1 VSLGSAGLKVSKQG
15 FGCMGMSAFYTTDK
29 VDENESIKVI
39 GEALNRGVNFFDTA
53 DIYGYGDNEK
63 LLGKAIKKYGREKFI
78 VATKFTFIFDE
89 SDRKNVGMSGKPDH
103 VKKACAASLRRL
115 GIDTIDLYYQHR
127 VDPNT
132 PIEDTVKAMSEL
144 VKEGKVKYIGLSE
157 CGSDTLRK
165 AHAIHPITAVQVEY
179 SMWTPELEK
188 TLFPTCRELG
198 IGIVAYAPLGRGM
211 LAGTITKVEDLEED
225 DWRKTNARFQ
235 GENFKKNLALVETVK
250 KIANAKGCTP
260 SQLAIAWVLH
270 QGKDIVPIPGTK
282 RTKYFIEN
290 VGANSITITSE
301 EDKEIRKIMQSVVGL
316 RYSEQALKTIGL

>member
-1 VSLGSAGLKVSKQG
+1 
-15 FGCMGMSAFYTTDK
+15 
-29 VDENESIKVI
+29 
-39 GEALNRGVNFFDTA
+39 
-53 DIYGYGDNEK
+53 
-63 LLGKAIKKYGREKFI
+63 
-78 VATKFTFIFDE
+78 
-89 SDRKNVGMSGKPDH
+89 
-103 VKKACAASLRRL
+103 
-115 GIDTIDLYYQHR
+115 
-127 VDPNT
+127 
-132 PIEDTVKAMSEL
+132 
-144 VKEGKVKYIGLSE
+144 VKYIGLSE

>member
-144 VKEGKVKYIGLSE
+144 VK
-157 CGSDTLRK
+157 R
-165 AHAIHPITAVQVEY
+165 
-179 SMWTPELEK
+179 
-188 TLFPTCRELG
+188 
-198 IGIVAYAPLGRGM
+198 
-211 LAGTITKVEDLEED
+211 
-225 DWRKTNARFQ
+225 
-235 GENFKKNLALVETVK
+235 
-250 KIANAKGCTP
+250 AK
-260 SQLAIAWVLH
+260 
-270 QGKDIVPIPGTK
+270 
-282 RTKYFIEN
+282 
-290 VGANSITITSE
+290 
-301 EDKEIRKIMQSVVGL
+301 
-316 RYSEQALKTIGL
+316 